1 MTRKALGRGL
11 SALLPANSY
20 QGDDFLEIDIDRISP
35 NAQQPRTTFREE
47 SLEELAQSIR
57 ANGVVQPILVRKHGL
72 GYELVAG
79 ERRWR
84 AAQRAGLHKI
94 PAVVKDVPDEKLL
107 ELALIENIQ
116 REELNPIEEANAY
129 QRLIQDFKLRQED
142 IARQV
147 GKERSSIANML
158 RLLRLSPDVQQ
169 LVEDFRI
176 SMGHARAILSLEDET
191 LQRQVAEDII
201 AKGLSV
207 RETER
212 IVRRLIDGPP
222 QQTAQPKEADPN
234 LKAAETKLQ
243 RTLNT
248 KVRITTGAKGG
259 RIEIDYYSD
268 EDLDRI
274 YHQLMGNNPLDVSQ

>member
-1 MTRKALGRGL
+1 MGRGL

-129 QRLIQDFKLRQED
+129 QRLMQDFKLRQED

-169 LVEDFRI
+169 LVEDSRL

-222 QQTAQPKEADPN
+222 QPTAQPKEADPN

-274 YHQLMGNNPLDVSQ
+274 YHQLMGNHPLDVSE

>member
-1 MTRKALGRGL
+1 MGRGL

-57 ANGVVQPILVRKHGL
+57 ANGVVQPILVRKNGL

-129 QRLIQDFKLRQED
+129 QRLMQDFKLRQED

-274 YHQLMGNNPLDVSQ
+274 YHQLMGNNPLDVSE

>member
-129 QRLIQDFKLRQED
+129 QRLIQDFNLRQED

-274 YHQLMGNNPLDVSQ
+274 YHHLMGNHPPDVSE

>member
-1 MTRKALGRGL
+1 MGRGL

-57 ANGVVQPILVRKHGL
+57 ANGVVQPILVRKNGL

-129 QRLIQDFKLRQED
+129 QRLMQDFKLRQED

-169 LVEDFRI
+169 LVEDSRI

-222 QQTAQPKEADPN
+222 QPTAQPKEADPN

-274 YHQLMGNNPLDVSQ
+274 YHQLMGNHPLDVSE

>member
-1 MTRKALGRGL
+1 MGRGL

-35 NAQQPRTTFREE
+35 NAQQPRTTFRDE

-57 ANGVVQPILVRKHGL
+57 ANGVVQPILVRKNGL

-94 PAVVKDVPDEKLL
+94 PAVVKDIPDEKLL

-129 QRLIQDFKLRQED
+129 QRLMQDFKLRQED

-169 LVEDFRI
+169 LVEDSRI

-191 LQRQVAEDII
+191 LQRQVAENII

-222 QQTAQPKEADPN
+222 QPTAQPKEADPN

-274 YHQLMGNNPLDVSQ
+274 YHQLMGNHPLDVSE

>member
-1 MTRKALGRGL
+1 MGRGL

-57 ANGVVQPILVRKHGL
+57 ANGVVQPILVRKNGL

-129 QRLIQDFKLRQED
+129 QRLMQDFKLRQED

-169 LVEDFRI
+169 LVEDSRI

-222 QQTAQPKEADPN
+222 QPTAQPKEADPN

-248 KVRITTGAKGG
+248 KVRITSGAKGG

-274 YHQLMGNNPLDVSQ
+274 YHQLMGNHPLDVSE

>member
-1 MTRKALGRGL
+1 MGRGL

-57 ANGVVQPILVRKHGL
+57 ANGVVQPILVRKNGL

-129 QRLIQDFKLRQED
+129 QRLMQDFKLRQED

-169 LVEDFRI
+169 LVEDSRI

-222 QQTAQPKEADPN
+222 QPTAQPKEADPN

-274 YHQLMGNNPLDVSQ
+274 YHQLMGNSSLDVSEEQP

>member
-129 QRLIQDFKLRQED
+129 QRLMQDFKLRQED

-169 LVEDFRI
+169 LVEDSRL

-222 QQTAQPKEADPN
+222 QPTAQPKEADPN

-274 YHQLMGNNPLDVSQ
+274 YHQLMGNHPLDVSE

>member
-1 MTRKALGRGL
+1 MGRGL

-169 LVEDFRI
+169 LVEDSRI

-212 IVRRLIDGPP
+212 IVKRLIEGPP
-222 QQTAQPKEADPN
+222 VQPAPAKEADPN

-274 YHQLMGNNPLDVSQ
+274 YHQLMGNHPLDVSE

>member
-1 MTRKALGRGL
+1 MGRGL

>member
-169 LVEDFRI
+169 LVEDSRI

-222 QQTAQPKEADPN
+222 QPTAQPKEADPN

-274 YHQLMGNNPLDVSQ
+274 YHQLMGNHPLDVSE

>member
-1 MTRKALGRGL
+1 MGRGL

-169 LVEDFRI
+169 LVEDSRI

-222 QQTAQPKEADPN
+222 QPTAQPKEADPN

-274 YHQLMGNNPLDVSQ
+274 YHQLMGNHPLDVSE